1 MADLIFK
8 DESYKIIGACMDL
21 YNEIGNRFT
30 EPVYQATLEILFQE
44 REILYQREVYLP
56 IMFHGKKVE
65 KAYKADFIVYGDII
79 LELKAVSTIT
89 EEHRAQVLN
98 YLYLT
103 EKPLALLVNFGSST
117 ISYHRFVNSKRGVL
131 LVNL

>member
-44 REILYQREVYLP
+44 REIPYQREVYLP
-56 IMFHGKKVE
+56 IMFHGKKL
-65 KAYKADFIVYGDII
+65 KRLIKQI
-79 LELKAVSTIT
+79 LLFMAI
-89 EEHRAQVLN
+89 LFWN
-98 YLYLT
+98 
-103 EKPLALLVNFGSST
+103 
-117 ISYHRFVNSKRGVL
+117 
-131 LVNL
+131 

>member
-1 MADLIFK
+1 
-8 DESYKIIGACMDL
+8 MDL

-65 KAYKADFIVYGDII
+65 KAYKADFIVYGDI
-79 LELKAVSTIT
+79 KAVSTIT